1 MEQIMNKI
9 DIRTP
14 IWKSKSVGIA
24 DRMLNDD
31 IEINILYKT
40 KEGNRL
46 YPCTYTIKK
55 ELVKKFPI
63 QFVNGVKLHIVPIS
77 KLKIK
82 E

>member
-1 MEQIMNKI
+1 MNKI

-24 DRMLNDD
+24 ERMLNDD
-31 IEINILYKT
+31 IEINILYKN
-40 KEGNRL
+40 KEGVRL

-63 QFVNGVKLHIVPIS
+63 QFVNGVKLHIVPIA
-77 KLKIK
+77 KLKILK
-82 E
+82 

>member
-1 MEQIMNKI
+1 MNKI
-9 DIRTP
+9 DIRVP

-31 IEINILYKT
+31 IEINILYKN
-40 KEGNRL
+40 KEGVRL

-63 QFVNGVKLHIVPIS
+63 QFVNGVKLHIVPIA
-77 KLKIK
+77 KLKILK
-82 E
+82 